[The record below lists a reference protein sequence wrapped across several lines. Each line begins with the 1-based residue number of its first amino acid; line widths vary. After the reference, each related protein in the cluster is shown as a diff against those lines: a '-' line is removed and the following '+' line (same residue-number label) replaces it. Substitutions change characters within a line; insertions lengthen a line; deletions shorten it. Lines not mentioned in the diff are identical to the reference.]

1 MSGYAE
7 LKKQQAKSIK
17 REIQYGQDEFDLYE
31 GHQVDEAFSLD
42 EATYD
47 ELFIESSE
55 RTQKKFYKAYAER
68 EKDNREYRG
77 QRIYESKYK
86 NPEEVEVHG
95 KNLWLHNRIS
105 RRRHAKS
112 SLRTWQE
119 KINNGILGVGNEPKH
134 GLHLEGSPG
143 SYTIDLMK
151 STHRLTQIESKKN
164 AIRNAVLRDVDQNA
178 EETKKFNENAELIY
192 ALAPTIKIIETE
204 DFTDNPQ
211 YDEASVQAYREFI
224 KKAIKDPIGVIKNAV
239 SDAVYSYG
247 DISLNVLDS
256 KGLPQKFDEIKQ
268 LRDRYKAIALL
279 AKSKELSPEL
289 KKVVDDLKTEQ
300 AESKNENL
308 DFARHMYKCLDSD
321 MRFALKKYGIG
332 YDDDGSLVD
341 SVEERGRSATYPTDG
356 NLTFKVLSQIKKK
369 QNDKK
374 KYDTEIHWDRSVSQF
389 LKENADD
396 TKDKKSAKNDKYKLN
411 EALKNIGTAENI
423 FPEERDKETR
433 GLFKQLKE
441 NAASLSKAIYDI
453 DTEVA
458 ASERILREKPGE
470 LKSRPSMERRI
481 NNYIEA
487 RKQLQLDL
495 MDRIAGYI
503 NVLNHLATEDIILT
517 PLGRAILEKT
527 KRSISKKAAQKE
539 QEEAQEQKENEDDIE
554 FEGFGIEL
562 KALPD
567 AQEKID
573 DFRTRAD
580 RIHTG
585 IRDMYTAFGALEFSK
600 ISPGKTAELI
610 KEAEVLV
617 RQYSGLR
624 ILGEEKISEEGN
636 TIEDEMIGK
645 MEALE
650 AAAYKRDRKI
660 DSLKL
665 TLIRDN
671 LELYKRI
678 LKDGTEE
685 NSPNKA
691 NELKKRIFRKNRYIH
706 QNELEQFL
714 KEEKDKMKKEEEEKK
729 KKKDK
734 KEDEKKEDEEKKE
747 DDKKEDD
754 NNDDE
759 EENV

>member
-1 MSGYAE
+1 MSGYAD
-7 LKKQQAKSIK
+7 LKKQQARSIK
-17 REIQYGQDEFDLYE
+17 REIQFGQEEFEFYE

-47 ELFIESSE
+47 ELFVESSE

-119 KINNGILGVGNEPKH
+119 KINNGIQDVGNEPKH

-143 SYTIDLMK
+143 SYTIDFMK

-164 AIRNAVLRDVDQNA
+164 SIRNAVLRDVDQNA

-224 KKAIKDPIGVIKNAV
+224 KKAIKDPISVIKNAV

-247 DISLNVLDS
+247 DISLNILDS

-279 AKSKELSPEL
+279 SKRKDLSPEL
-289 KKVVDDLKTEQ
+289 KKVMDDLKTEQ

-374 KYDTEIHWDRSVSQF
+374 KYDTEIHWDRSVGQF
-389 LKENADD
+389 LKENTDD
-396 TKDKKSAKNDKYKLN
+396 TKDRKSAVNDKYKLN
-411 EALKNIGTAENI
+411 NALKNVGTAENL
-423 FPEERDKETR
+423 FPENQEER
-433 GLFKQLKE
+433 GLFTELKE

-453 DTEVA
+453 DTEIA

-470 LKSRPSMERRI
+470 LKSRPSMERRL

-503 NVLNHLATEDIILT
+503 NVLNHLATEKDIALT

-527 KRSISKKAAQKE
+527 KRSIGKKAAQKE
-539 QEEAQEQKENEDDIE
+539 QEEAQEQEENEDDIE
-554 FEGFGIEL
+554 LEGFGIEL

-600 ISPGKTAELI
+600 ISPEKTAELI

-617 RQYSGLR
+617 RKYSGLR
-624 ILGEEKISEEGN
+624 NLGEEKISEEGN

-645 MEALE
+645 MDALE

-678 LKDGTEE
+678 LKDGKEE

-714 KEEKDKMKKEEEEKK
+714 KEEKDRMKKEEEEKK

-734 KEDEKKEDEEKKE
+734 KEEKKEDEKKEDEE
-747 DDKKEDD
+747 KKEDD